1 MNLKQ
6 GLSEVSCGVLMGD
19 PDVEVSDVVYDSR
32 KAEPGAVF
40 VCMAGA
46 NVDSHRFIPQ
56 VLEKGIRAL
65 VVEKA
70 LAGEELAAM
79 PEGTVVVRVDNA
91 RIALA
96 HLSAARFGHPS
107 RKMTCIGVTGT
118 KGKTTTTYMI
128 KAILEAA
135 GKKVGLIGTAG
146 AVIGRHTYP
155 TLNTTPE
162 SYELQRYF
170 AQMVEE
176 GCEYMI
182 MEVSSQGLKMHRV
195 DAITFDYG
203 LFTNISND
211 HIGPNEHASFEEYLY
226 YKSQLL
232 SRCRVGLINRDDVHY
247 AEVVQQVE
255 ENQMTY
261 GPSVPGAA
269 CYTYALDSRADFEA
283 GGIRYV
289 SEPDFVGLDFTVS
302 GKYDLEVRVNIPG
315 RFNVYNALAAVSVCS
330 FFHLPKEKICH
341 ALEHLYVN
349 GRMEIVHTSK
359 RCTVIVDYAHNAV
372 SMESLLL
379 TLRDYHPKRLVCVF
393 GCGGNRSKNRRYS
406 MGEIGGRLAD
416 LCILTADNSRFEKVE
431 DILADIRGSI
441 EKTGGAFIEIPDRR
455 EAIRYS
461 IVNAQPGD
469 MIAVIGKGHEDY
481 QEINGVRYPF
491 LDRKVIEEVFEEL
504 EAGTGEQPEENNQS
518 GAEKTAGVTSEEEEQ
533 KPADAQL
540 RGGKKGGR

>member
-1 MNLKQ
+1 MKIAE
-6 GLSEVSCGVLMGD
+6 GLAGLNYQVLLGD
-19 PDVEVSDVVYDSR
+19 DSVEVSEVIYDSR

-40 VCMAGA
+40 VCIMGTKI
-46 NVDSHRFIPQ
+46 DSHDFIPQ
-56 VLEKGIRAL
+56 VLEKGTRVF
-65 VVEKA
+65 VVEKEPDAGTMA
-70 LAGEELAAM
+70 LLRDAQAG
-79 PEGTVVVRVDNA
+79 PVTVIRVENA
-91 RIALA
+91 RSALA
-96 HLSAARFGHPS
+96 HLSAARFGYPA

-146 AVIGRHTYP
+146 AVIGEHTYP
-155 TLNTTPE
+155 TANTTPE
-162 SYELQRYF
+162 SYELHRYF
-170 AQMVEE
+170 AQMVKE

-195 DAITFDYG
+195 DGIEFDYG

-226 YKSQLL
+226 YKSKLL
-232 SRCRVGLINRDDVHY
+232 NLCRVGLINRDDEHY
-247 AEVVQQVE
+247 AEIVKQVE
-255 ENQMTY
+255 ETMAAY
-261 GPSVPGAA
+261 GEAAKLLPGGAAADAAFEIAADGKYA
-269 CYTYALDSRADFEA
+269 CYTYALDNKADFMA
-283 GGIRYV
+283 DDIRYV
-289 SEPDFVGLDFTVS
+289 SEPDFVGLDFKVS

-330 FFHLPKEKICH
+330 FLDLPKEKICH

-349 GRMEIVHTSK
+349 GRMEIVHTSE

-393 GCGGNRSKNRRYS
+393 GCGGNRSKDRRYS

-431 DILADIRGSI
+431 DILTDIRGSI
-441 EKTGGAFIEIPDRR
+441 EKTGGAFVEIPDRR
-455 EAIRYS
+455 EAIEYS

-491 LDRKVIEEVFEEL
+491 LDRQVIEEVVAKL
-504 EAGTGEQPEENNQS
+504 E
-518 GAEKTAGVTSEEEEQ
+518 
-533 KPADAQL
+533 
-540 RGGKKGGR
+540 GGKENAGLDGK

>member
-1 MNLKQ
+1 MRLAD
-6 GLSEVSCGVLMGD
+6 GLSKLNYQVLMGD
-19 PDVEVSDVVYDSR
+19 DGAEVSEVIYDSR
-32 KAEPGAVF
+32 RAEPGTVF
-40 VCMAGA
+40 VCMVGTKI
-46 NVDSHRFIPQ
+46 DSHRFIPQ
-56 VLEKGIRAL
+56 VLEKGTRVFI
-65 VVEKA
+65 VEREPD
-70 LAGEELAAM
+70 EETMTLLRGTY
-79 PEGTVVVRVDNA
+79 PEPVTVVRVENA
-91 RIALA
+91 RCALA
-96 HLSAARFGHPS
+96 HLSAARFGYPA

-146 AVIGRHTYP
+146 AVIGGHTYP
-155 TLNTTPE
+155 TANTTPE

-170 AQMVEE
+170 AQMAEE

-195 DAITFDYG
+195 DAIEFDYG

-211 HIGPNEHASFEEYLY
+211 HIGPDEHASFEEYLY
-226 YKSQLL
+226 YKSKLL
-232 SRCRVGLINRDDVHY
+232 NLCRVGLINRDDEHY
-247 AEVVQQVE
+247 AQIVRQVE
-255 ENQMTY
+255 ETRMACQEEDE
-261 GPSVPGAA
+261 SAA
-269 CYTYALDSRADFEA
+269 CYTYALDREADFMA
-283 GGIRYV
+283 NDIQYV

-302 GKYDLEVRVNIPG
+302 GRYDLEVRVNIPG
-315 RFNVYNALAAVSVCS
+315 RFNVYNALAAAAVCS
-330 FFHLPKEKICH
+330 FFDLPKEKVSH

-393 GCGGNRSKNRRYS
+393 GCGGNRSKDRRYS

-441 EKTGGAFIEIPDRR
+441 SKTGGAFIEIPDRR
-455 EAIRYS
+455 EAIEYS
-461 IVNAQPGD
+461 IVNAEPGD

-491 LDRKVIEEVFEEL
+491 LDRQVIEEVIAKL
-504 EAGTGEQPEENNQS
+504 EGEKPSS
-518 GAEKTAGVTSEEEEQ
+518 GK
-533 KPADAQL
+533 
-540 RGGKKGGR
+540 